1 MTTVDK
7 EKVEVLSVF
16 FTSVFRSQTN
26 YPQGTPSPDLEV
38 WDGEQNKAPTI
49 PVETHRDQLLCLD
62 CHKSMGPD
70 GIHTRVLRELQVV
83 IAKLFS
89 TINQPFCSTGG
100 VPGDWNL
107 ASVTPIQKKGCTKDL
122 GNYGP
127 VSITLVPGTVR

>member
-49 PVETHRDQLLCLD
+49 PEEPVRDVLLYLVCP
-62 CHKSMGPD
+62 KSMGPD
-70 GIHTRVLRELQVV
+70 GIHPRVLREMAEV
-83 IAKLFS
+83 IA
-89 TINQPFCSTGG
+89 
-100 VPGDWNL
+100 NL
-107 ASVTPIQKKGCTKDL
+107 L
-122 GNYGP
+122 
-127 VSITLVPGTVR
+127 SIIYQ